1 MKLHAISGSL
11 RAASSNTRLLGAA
24 QKLIPKRAKMELE
37 YAISELPSFSP
48 DIDTS
53 SNDVLEDFVQRI
65 RESDGIV
72 ISSPVY
78 AGGYPGALKNAL
90 DWLVGTDAFV
100 EKPFMM
106 LSASNR
112 MPDVERTLVVVLETM
127 GGVHIADASVVI
139 PLIGKS
145 LTVSNIASDDG
156 MANTI
161 RGRLGQFIDSIE
173 LRDS

>member
-1 MKLHAISGSL
+1 
-11 RAASSNTRLLGAA
+11 
-24 QKLIPKRAKMELE
+24 MEME
-37 YAISELPSFSP
+37 RAISELPAFSP

-53 SNDVLEDFVQRI
+53 SNDVVKGFVRRV
-65 RESDGIV
+65 RESDGVV

-90 DWLVGTDAFV
+90 DWLVGTDAFL

-127 GGVHIADASVVI
+127 SGVHITEASVVI
-139 PLIGKS
+139 PLLGKS
-145 LTVSNIASDDG
+145 LTVSNIVSDTG
-156 MANTI
+156 IANTI
-161 RGRLGQFIDSIE
+161 RGRLGQFVDAIE